1 MEIVEGIVFSKLKY
15 ITRNAGEI
23 LRDGFYNCNKKIDEK
38 KARELV
44 TNYDYE
50 SEKYIINQLKQYDI
64 PIIAEE
70 TKKNYY
76 MDKNKCWVID
86 PIDGTNNFAF
96 GIPHF
101 SVVIALIWE
110 NEIVFGI
117 IHDPIKNETFYSIK
131 NRGAFLNDEK
141 IKVSSRKKL
150 SKAMV
155 ATGFSYNRGG
165 KNGYNNINN
174 FKNFALK
181 ARGIRR
187 LGSAALDLA
196 YVGAGRYDV
205 YWEEGLKIWDMAA
218 GKLFVEESGGKITDL
233 NGKKWLFN
241 TNNIVASNGIIH
253 EKVISSLEKYNGRN

>member
-44 TNYDYE
+44 TNYDYK

-70 TKKNYY
+70 TKKNHSMEISKY
-76 MDKNKCWVID
+76 WVID

-101 SVVIALIWE
+101 SVVIALIWD

-117 IHDPIKNETFYSIK
+117 IYDPVKNEIFHSIK
-131 NRGAFLNDEK
+131 NQGAFLNEK
-141 IKVSSRKKL
+141 KVKVSSRKQL

-155 ATGFSYNRGG
+155 ATGFSYNRGE
-165 KNGYNNINN
+165 KNGYNNISN
-174 FKNFALK
+174 FKKLALK

-218 GKLFVEESGGKITDL
+218 GKLFVEEAGGTITDL

-241 TNNIVASNGIIH
+241 TNNIIASNGIIH
-253 EKVISSLEKYNGRN
+253 EKVISNLEKYNGRN